1 MKSSAKALKASSGQ
15 QQQKNSTEIS
25 TSFAS
30 IPKSGNDSKVI
41 LNGSNDSRICEACE
55 KQPKFSSFQE
65 FAFHLRTQ
73 HCSKEGGSFV
83 CRYGLNGVCQT
94 LPVEGVSDED
104 YEKHIRKCHL
114 KKSSKFMI

>member
-1 MKSSAKALKASSGQ
+1 MKSSAKALIASSGQ
-15 QQQKNSTEIS
+15 NHNSSSTATSSTENAGA
-25 TSFAS
+25 SFAS
-30 IPKSGNDSKVI
+30 TPKSSKLI
-41 LNGSNDSRICEACE
+41 LNGSNDLRFCEACE
-55 KQPKFSSFQE
+55 NHPKFSSFQE

-83 CRYGLNGVCQT
+83 CRYGLNGVCQM

-114 KKSSKFMI
+114 KKSS